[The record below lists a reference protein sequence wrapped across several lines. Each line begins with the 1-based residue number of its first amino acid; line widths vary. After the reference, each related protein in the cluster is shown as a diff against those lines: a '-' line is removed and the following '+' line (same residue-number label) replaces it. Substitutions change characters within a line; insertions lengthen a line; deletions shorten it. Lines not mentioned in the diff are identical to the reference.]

1 MIIDPAPIPQ
11 SSESP
16 GATKDGNLSCRPI
29 CSNSVPLPSL
39 FPLFLE
45 GLGGAGGRWSNFFVP
60 FSRVRG
66 GLPLLGGTG
75 GPLQWQGKLL
85 GTGFGL
91 KIAK

>member
-39 FPLFLE
+39 FPLFWR
-45 GLGGAGGRWSNFFVP
+45 GGVVRGVGGATSLFLFPG
-60 FSRVRG
+60 
-66 GLPLLGGTG
+66 
-75 GPLQWQGKLL
+75 
-85 GTGFGL
+85 
-91 KIAK
+91 